1 MNHLSEKNSVLNRPM
16 YLCLCPVCL
25 GQFLDTGIYKIVREN
40 HGQAKERCDFCNYR
54 NGYDFII
61 YSKAEKKDE
70 VAGQMAMKKS
80 ELRELYLMMFPEYP
94 DIVNITQ
101 LQSMLG
107 ISRHLAYDLI
117 NDGYIRGLKIGNAF
131 RTPKVNV
138 IEYVMDQ
145 GKSAI

>member
-1 MNHLSEKNSVLNRPM
+1 
-16 YLCLCPVCL
+16 
-25 GQFLDTGIYKIVREN
+25 
-40 HGQAKERCDFCNYR
+40 
-54 NGYDFII
+54 
-61 YSKAEKKDE
+61 
-70 VAGQMAMKKS
+70 MAMKKS
-80 ELRELYLMMFPEYP
+80 ELSIPREGWQSIRIWEYFPEYP

-131 RTPKVNV
+131 RIPKVNV

>member
-1 MNHLSEKNSVLNRPM
+1 MNHLNEKNSVLNRPM

-25 GQFLDTGIYKIVREN
+25 DQFLDTGIYKIVQEN

-131 RTPKVNV
+131 RIPKVNV

-145 GKSAI
+145 GRSAI